1 MTEYSYRRRSRERAL
16 RKRRRIIIGTGA
28 GVSVIVLIALI
39 LLVKNVI
46 TGGGSG
52 SSGNNS
58 STNAVQEEQ
67 GTIEDNVYIDGLAVG
82 GMDYG
87 EASDAVA
94 DYAASLSSRQVTVT
108 VNDNMLTTDLGSV
121 GLICNTDT
129 AVKAAFE
136 AGKQEKVSLTF
147 DIDKTVFEQFVENQC
162 AEYEVKPKNA
172 KLKRVNGEFS
182 IRRGRVGKLV
192 DTEAT
197 RTELINAVNSSV
209 INDNVI
215 NVTAVITEKDPEYTS
230 KDMAKCKD
238 VLGKFSTTFQASQT
252 DRTANLSNAA
262 GFIDGTVL
270 YPGQTF
276 SVADT
281 IYPLSEDNGYR
292 AAPSYADGQVVDSLG
307 GGVCQVSTTLYNA
320 VLLAELEVVQ
330 RQPHSMVVSY
340 VSPSMDAAIAGDYK
354 DLKFSNNTDV
364 PVYIQG
370 SVYGGV
376 ITFTI
381 YGQETRP
388 SGRTIKFESEK
399 VETIEPGADI
409 VTKDPTQPEG
419 YQKVTQQAHVG
430 YVANLYKIVYEN
442 GVQVS
447 RDKVNYSKYNAE
459 PKHVTIGTG
468 KADDMDKDKD
478 KDKAKDKN
486 KDGNKNK
493 DKDQN
498 KSDSADAADN
508 SNKTDNKTYTDR
520 PAATEAPAEP
530 TQAPE
535 PEAEVTPEPAVEG

>member
-28 GVSVIVLIALI
+28 GVSVIVLIAVI

-94 DYAASLSSRQVTVT
+94 DYVASLSSKQVTVT

-121 GLICNTDT
+121 GLICNTDA

-136 AGKQEKVSLTF
+136 AGKQEKVSLIF

-182 IRRGRVGKLV
+182 IRLGRVGKLV

-238 VLGKFSTTFQASQT
+238 VLGKFSTTFQTSQT

-354 DLKFSNNTDV
+354 DLKFSNNTDA

-468 KADDMDKDKD
+468 KADDKDKDKD

-508 SNKTDNKTYTDR
+508 SNKTDNKTDTDR

-530 TQAPE
+530 TKAPE